1 MRTPRMFLALA
12 FFLSTIVLSW
22 PHIAHAQEKAA
33 AVLQRLD
40 KNGDGKISLE
50 EWPNPPKA
58 FKMIDTDGDGYL
70 SIEELKSRFG
80 NDGGANGPGN
90 GPQSPTS
97 LSGSLYFVDAHSQ
110 MDGYVDEERILSL
123 MARGGVHRTILSAQ
137 KGRTWQSIAEFA
149 QRSPGQITAAAVIKG
164 GGYHGG
170 GEARSEFFDRLKAQA
185 MNPAINAMAE
195 VLVYHDGAGRY
206 YNIQVDLTDELVQA
220 ALKVSKEKGWP
231 FIIHIEF
238 ASLGERKRS
247 VYMEQLSSLLEANP
261 QHPFVLIH
269 MGLLEEPAVRKL
281 LARHPNLH
289 FTLSA
294 TSSMFKKTVDGSE
307 AKPFVDIFDGPSFIP
322 QWRQLFLDYPNQF
335 LFALDCANNMHWMEK
350 PYLNQMRH
358 WWAAMSGMPPPV
370 ASAIAHGNAERLW
383 RIPPRTEGG
392 MLPPDAAL
400 KQLGPVT
407 GQSANRPI

>member
-1 MRTPRMFLALA
+1 MRTQRMFLTLA
-12 FFLSTIVLSW
+12 FLLSTIVLPWAQS
-22 PHIAHAQEKAA
+22 AHAQDKATA
-33 AVLQRLD
+33 ILQKLD

-58 FKMIDTDGDGYL
+58 FKMIDTDGDGLL
-70 SIEELKSRFG
+70 SPEELKARFG
-80 NDGGANGPGN
+80 SEGAANGPGN
-90 GPQSPTS
+90 APFKPPGQA
-97 LSGSLYFVDAHSQ
+97 GSLYFVDAHSQ
-110 MDGYVDEERILSL
+110 MDGYVDEERVLSL

-137 KGRTWQSIAEFA
+137 KGRTWQSVAEFA
-149 QRSPGQITAAAVIKG
+149 QRSPEQITAAAVIKG

-170 GEARSEFFDRLKAQA
+170 GEPRGEYFNRLKAQA

-195 VLVYHDGAGRY
+195 VLVYHDGLGRY
-206 YNIQVDLTDELVQA
+206 FNIQVDLSDELVQA
-220 ALKVSKEKGWP
+220 ALEVAKQKGWP

-238 ASLGERKRS
+238 ASLSERKRAN
-247 VYMEQLSSLLEANP
+247 YMEQLSSLLEANP

-269 MGLLEEPAVRKL
+269 MGLLEEPDVRKL
-281 LARHPNLH
+281 LARHRNLH

-294 TSSMFKKTVDGSE
+294 TSSMFKKTADGTE
-307 AKPFVDIFDGPSFIP
+307 AKPFVDIFDGPGFKP
-322 QWRQLFLDYPNQF
+322 QWRQLFLDFPNQF

-358 WWAAMSGMPPPV
+358 WWAAMNGIPTAV

-383 RIPPRTEGG
+383 RLPPRTEGS

-407 GQSANRPI
+407 GQSANRPL